1 MGNLNQQKQKHPS
14 IMKSTTATTLISL
27 SILLALLSAPV
38 TSTEEYKPYFTE
50 EEFYREFNNPDSKHE
65 EILTARRYFKTDKDV
80 IDKERYKAL
89 LKLYMDGT
97 VHDMPIDEEIRE
109 EAHLQIEERIDE
121 YFEKKMAD
129 RDEFTIHD
137 LFLDGVSDRYHNWL
151 DQRYPEH
158 HHILE
163 TGEDL

>member
-1 MGNLNQQKQKHPS
+1 
-14 IMKSTTATTLISL
+14 MKSTTTTLISL
-27 SILLALLSAPV
+27 SILFTLLSAPV
-38 TSTEEYKPYFTE
+38 TSSPEGYNPYFTE
-50 EEFYREFNNPDSKHE
+50 EVFYREFNNPDTKHE

-80 IDKERYKAL
+80 IDKDRYKAL

-97 VHDMPIDEEIRE
+97 VHDMPIDKEIRE

-121 YFEKKMAD
+121 YFEKKMTEQ
-129 RDEFTIHD
+129 DEFTIHD
-137 LFLDGVSDRYHNWL
+137 LFLDGVGDRYHDWL

>member
-1 MGNLNQQKQKHPS
+1 MMKPS
-14 IMKSTTATTLISL
+14 TIFALT
-27 SILLALLSAPV
+27 ILFTLLSAPV
-38 TSTEEYKPYFTE
+38 VASSEAYNPYFTE
-50 EEFYREFNNPDSKHE
+50 EVFYKEFKNPDSKHE
-65 EILTARRYFKTDKDV
+65 EILTARRYFKSDKDT

-109 EAHLQIEERIDE
+109 QAHLQIEERIDE
-121 YFEKKMAD
+121 YFEKKMAE

-137 LFLDGVSDRYHNWL
+137 LFLDGIGDRYHNWL
-151 DQRYPEH
+151 DSRYPEH